1 MNEIIVPVIGGVF
14 MFVGAL
20 LAFLGTRGKTK
31 ADAKAA
37 MDARI
42 DERVGD
48 ELARMYKRQDDTD
61 AELQETKKRL
71 AEAERRIAEGDL
83 YRELSDRQMLEM
95 ITHMVRLERMI
106 PDPPGPPSRPN
117 WQIPILTER
126 PK

>member
-1 MNEIIVPVIGGVF
+1 MNEIIVPVIGGIF

-48 ELARMYKRQDDTD
+48 ELERLYARVDSAEKRLGV
-61 AELQETKKRL
+61 AERKL
-71 AEAERRIAEGDL
+71 AEAEL

-95 ITHMVRLERMI
+95 ITHMVRLEHMI

-117 WQIPILTER
+117 WKIPLLTER
-126 PK
+126 AE